1 MITINLLPVKA
12 SRRQDQVKRE
22 IVLSGLGLGALVL
35 VCTGVYVVVSAE
47 VNELKAQNAELQK
60 DIDNLKTIVARVD
73 EIDELKKDLEKK
85 LDVIAGLKAKKQ
97 GPVRML
103 DELSDATPEKLSLTS
118 LRENNRRVDINGV
131 AVSHE
136 VISQFLS
143 NLERSDWFE
152 DVYLVGID
160 QIEAE
165 GYKLKEFQI
174 TARAIVPKTNRQ
186 KKAGASDPAPLEEE
200 G

>member
-1 MITINLLPVKA
+1 MITVNLLPVKA

-22 IVLSGLGLGALVL
+22 LALGTIGMAALLLVCGVMFVL
-35 VCTGVYVVVSAE
+35 VHAE

-85 LDVIAGLKAKKQ
+85 LDVIAGLKARKL

-103 DELSDATPEKLSLTS
+103 DELSNASPEKLTLVSLKET
-118 LRENNRRVDINGV
+118 NRRIDMTGV
-131 AVSHE
+131 AVSNE

-143 NLERSDWFE
+143 NMERSDWFE

-160 QIEAE
+160 QVEE
-165 GYKLKEFQI
+165 EDYKLKEFQI
-174 TARAIVPKTNRQ
+174 TARAVVPRIT
-186 KKAGASDPAPLEEE
+186 KAKDEKPVDVEQEE

>member
-47 VNELKAQNAELQK
+47 VNELMAQNAELQK

-160 QIEAE
+160 QIETE

-174 TARAIVPKTNRQ
+174 TARAIVPKSNRQ

>member
-1 MITINLLPVKA
+1 MITVNLLPVKA

-22 IVLSGLGLGALVL
+22 LALSAIGLAGLLL
-35 VCTGVYVVVSAE
+35 VCGGMYVLASAE

-60 DIDNLKTIVARVD
+60 EIDNLKTIVARVD
-73 EIDELKKDLEKK
+73 EIDVMKEDLQKK
-85 LDVIAGLKAKKQ
+85 LDVIAGLKARKL

-103 DELSDATPEKLSLTS
+103 DELSDASPEKLTLVTVK
-118 LRENNRRVDINGV
+118 ETNRRIDMTGV

-143 NLERSDWFE
+143 NMERSDWFE

-160 QIEAE
+160 QVEAE
-165 GYKLKEFQI
+165 DYKLKEFQI
-174 TARAIVPKTNRQ
+174 TARAVVPRSATKT
-186 KKAGASDPAPLEEE
+186 KEEKAVDTEQEE

>member
-47 VNELKAQNAELQK
+47 VNELMAQNAELQK

-131 AVSHE
+131 AVSHD

-160 QIEAE
+160 QIETE

-174 TARAIVPKTNRQ
+174 TARAIVPKSNRQ